1 MQLDDNKLVE
11 SKLSFNPVYRGKH
24 VWWILLLRLVKYAS
38 SNGRPRLLVVSTAE
52 YTLLGNSSIVA
63 LWATP
68 VTVTVFDNYFLY
80 TSLVAIV
87 GFNQTTRV
95 VGEDAGAVEVCASFL
110 EPTDPSE
117 NVVVELAGSTS
128 PGIVHVGAR
137 D

>member
-1 MQLDDNKLVE
+1 M
-11 SKLSFNPVYRGKH
+11 
-24 VWWILLLRLVKYAS
+24 
-38 SNGRPRLLVVSTAE
+38 
-52 YTLLGNSSIVA
+52 
-63 LWATP
+63 
-68 VTVTVFDNYFLY
+68 
-80 TSLVAIV
+80 AII

-95 VGEDAGAVEVCASFL
+95 VAEDAGAVEVCASFL